1 MGKVFIQGAYHWGNW
16 TKVRLNYGIIC
27 YAMKKIESI
36 HSSPQRKMTLNEIY
50 DWIVQNIDFF
60 KGEGA
65 TNSSGKWRCDT
76 CDTFISLVIKT
87 YSAGWKNSIRHNLS
101 LHAIFVKEPQVCQ
114 VIVNLETLMFPSS
127 PLPYFILS
135 YLFLI
140 FSKMELDQLGAIGD
154 LIVLVSQTKKKV
166 ENDNEK
172 ELFDDEQ
179 TRTSLKL
186 AMRRLGYVHVNKLCV
201 GCMRLWCLEQNRM
214 SRWMSIL

>member
-1 MGKVFIQGAYHWGNW
+1 
-16 TKVRLNYGIIC
+16 
-27 YAMKKIESI
+27 
-36 HSSPQRKMTLNEIY
+36 MTLNEIY

-76 CDTFISLVIKT
+76 CHTFISLVIKT

-127 PLPYFILS
+127 PLPYF
-135 YLFLI
+135 I

-201 GCMRLWCLEQNRM
+201 GCMRCDFDVLSRIEWAVGSSKTPKFRRTQPSNGHLNKFSYFYILAQNKI
-214 SRWMSIL
+214 W